1 MWRKLRISLAV
12 ASTLAWPNA
21 VSACSPK
28 PFDVHVWMA
37 TRTLKTRTLEP
48 GVRERAEGWLA
59 AARDGNGPRWH
70 GERQKALNE
79 LLSLLSMP
87 QVTRAPLEEL
97 SPKEQEIELRGE
109 ANDTIVSIDQMLATS
124 KLADADLAKVKQLR
138 VQAAELVAA
147 KKWRKAVDKGT
158 EALLVLGAS
167 FPRC

>member
-1 MWRKLRISLAV
+1 M
-12 ASTLAWPNA
+12 
-21 VSACSPK
+21 
-28 PFDVHVWMA
+28 
-37 TRTLKTRTLEP
+37 
-48 GVRERAEGWLA
+48 
-59 AARDGNGPRWH
+59 
-70 GERQKALNE
+70 NE